1 MSDFFIVIGFGIL
14 GLLAHS
20 ATNKRWLEWI
30 LRSVIFFWCVGE
42 AFYLY
47 YSTNGTAPADW
58 PLFDGWVLGVTVSTC
73 ALTGL
78 TLLRIFRQSLSHL
91 LTGLDCL
98 FSWPFIREFF
108 KTPKDLKGEFLKN
121 KVFNCDSIPHMVG
134 LFILIQTAYTLL
146 QAMSPKTDFQLPG
159 MPISLPLPL
168 DQLFSY
174 NGLGLVM
181 LSMGGV
187 GIFVARNFKQVC
199 ERLGW
204 RRPSGVQ
211 VGIGFGLIVMS
222 FLYDYLWSLI
232 THGMGQGLDSKLAL
246 YNSGTFSVE
255 GGFAPSVVLAL
266 ATALFAGIGE
276 ETLIRGALQPVF
288 GIVPAAVLH
297 GVLHAQ
303 FQHAP
308 IFIVQVAGWS
318 ILMGIAKKYTNT
330 TTTIIGHAGYNFIT
344 SFLFAFNI

>member
-1 MSDFFIVIGFGIL
+1 MP
-14 GLLAHS
+14 LA
-20 ATNKRWLEWI
+20 
-30 LRSVIFFWCVGE
+30 
-42 AFYLY
+42 
-47 YSTNGTAPADW
+47 
-58 PLFDGWVLGVTVSTC
+58 
-73 ALTGL
+73 
-78 TLLRIFRQSLSHL
+78 
-91 LTGLDCL
+91 
-98 FSWPFIREFF
+98 
-108 KTPKDLKGEFLKN
+108 
-121 KVFNCDSIPHMVG
+121 
-134 LFILIQTAYTLL
+134 
-146 QAMSPKTDFQLPG
+146 
-159 MPISLPLPL
+159 LPLPL

-204 RRPSGVQ
+204 RKPTGAQ
-211 VGIGFGLIVMS
+211 VGIGLALIVMS
-222 FLYDYLWSLI
+222 FSYDYLWSIL